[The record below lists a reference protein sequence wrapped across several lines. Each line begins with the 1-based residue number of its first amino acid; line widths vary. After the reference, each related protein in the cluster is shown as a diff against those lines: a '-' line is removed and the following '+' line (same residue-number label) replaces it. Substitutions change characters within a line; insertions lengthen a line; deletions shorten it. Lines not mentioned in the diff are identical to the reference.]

1 MRQILKKYSVCF
13 SCSIDTQRNMEP
25 MEIEETFVLNILS
38 NQSFQN
44 TVKAE
49 LEENFCSEEIE
60 ILLNK
65 CSETVKCYDN
75 LRQEGNTKTTEM
87 FLKLKVL
94 T

>member
-1 MRQILKKYSVCF
+1 MRQIKKNNSVWF

-25 MEIEETFVLNILS
+25 MEIEESFVLNTLS
-38 NQSFQN
+38 NQSIQN

-65 CSETVKCYDN
+65 YSETVKCYDN
-75 LRQEGNTKTTEM
+75 LRQEGNPKTPEM

-94 T
+94 S